1 MKTTTT
7 YILMALLTAVTMF
20 TACSKDDDEDARP
33 QSPVIGTW
41 KAFEYLKE
49 YELFFHP
56 FDLLDYQGKSN
67 ELVINRN
74 GTFRCGAYP
83 HQPETSGYYK
93 IDDDRIKFYTDQQM
107 LKPDFGCVILDLHAD
122 TLWVRF
128 HTYDSKDYFY
138 EVRLKRL
145 R

>member
-1 MKTTTT
+1 MKATMK
-7 YILMALLTAVTMF
+7 ILTLLAAILLM

-49 YELFFHP
+49 YQHEFESTEFFEW
-56 FDLLDYQGKSN
+56 QGKSN

-93 IDDDRIKFYTDQQM
+93 IDDDRIKFYTDPQM
-107 LKPDFGCVILDLHAD
+107 LKPDFGCIILDLHAD
-122 TLWVRF
+122 TLWLRF